1 MRFLRTTELV
11 TALIEA
17 SVGTQVD
24 DPDREVLLTDRAD
37 LHFSIRAHVVG
48 VEDVV
53 PGGRVVP

>member
-1 MRFLRTTELV
+1 MRTTELV

-17 SVGTQVD
+17 FVGTQVD

-53 PGGRVVP
+53 TGGRVVP